1 MTLIWELVHG
11 DHRAY
16 RCYGTEVQGWGSEM
30 LYSMREMYAKNLTEG
45 LDDLEWSGRQY
56 TENEDEGT

>member
-1 MTLIWELVHG
+1 MHG

-45 LDDLEWSGRQY
+45 LDDLE
-56 TENEDEGT
+56 